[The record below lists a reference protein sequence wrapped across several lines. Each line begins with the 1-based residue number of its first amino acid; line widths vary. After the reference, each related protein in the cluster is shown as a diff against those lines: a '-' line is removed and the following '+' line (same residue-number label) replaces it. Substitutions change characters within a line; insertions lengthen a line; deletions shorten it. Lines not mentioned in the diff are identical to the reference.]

1 MYVGPNVGVIIV
13 PPVMGTCS
21 VCRPPAAPGL
31 HRVNDSINEWYSL
44 GRLCGCISSC
54 AEIGWKSPGR
64 VGVQKGA
71 CMSSQVRVCSA
82 TNKRVSEADTGFH

>member
-44 GRLCGCISSC
+44 GRLCGCISSR
-54 AEIGWKSPGR
+54 AEIGWGSPGR

-71 CMSSQVRVCSA
+71 CMSQQ
-82 TNKRVSEADTGFH
+82 TNGSRRRTPGFIEYWFAAR